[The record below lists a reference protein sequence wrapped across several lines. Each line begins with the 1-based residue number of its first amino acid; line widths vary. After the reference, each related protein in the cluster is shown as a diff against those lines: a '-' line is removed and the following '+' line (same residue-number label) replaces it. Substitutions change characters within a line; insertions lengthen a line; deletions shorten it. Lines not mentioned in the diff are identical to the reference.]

1 MINSYEL
8 PHDDIVVDQ
17 LLCNVLIIATSP
29 FIGDIRE
36 IDSLIKQKKCYLRIL
51 ELKRRALVQKM
62 SLLQKSQHPRFSRP
76 HTNAP
81 FSKNFP
87 HLHLENTSTS
97 ITKEE

>member
-36 IDSLIKQKKCYLRIL
+36 IDSLSKK
-51 ELKRRALVQKM
+51 
-62 SLLQKSQHPRFSRP
+62 
-76 HTNAP
+76 NA
-81 FSKNFP
+81 
-87 HLHLENTSTS
+87 T
-97 ITKEE
+97 